1 MLDPRPARPLTRH
14 ECQVLIDAYL
24 DAIPASEESLRTLR
38 DACSEVF
45 RNTSKVSAQALLALD
60 AVHRVDDVSAWT
72 RHVMTLGGT
81 LAGCSNDLTVSDA
94 FKYRDAEPSFRSDMT
109 SREVAE
115 LMAGYL
121 ASQIPQLGVVGVK
134 RHVREMIGY
143 FKATPA
149 ALFQSVEPIYSVCM
163 QLIAMAGQSNVLEAL
178 RWCEEHVED
187 APPEDVIEAE
197 VRKMLDGGSGRN

>member
-1 MLDPRPARPLTRH
+1 MLDPRPARPFTRH

-24 DAIPASEESLRTLR
+24 DAIPAAEESIQVLR
-38 DACSEVF
+38 DACSKVF
-45 RNTSKVSAQALLALD
+45 RNTQQVSPEAILALHT
-60 AVHRVDDVSAWT
+60 VHHVADVSGWT
-72 RHVMTLGGT
+72 KHVMTLGGT
-81 LAGCSNDLTVSDA
+81 LAGCSSDLTVSDA
-94 FKYRDAEPSFRSDMT
+94 FKHRDAEPAFRSDMT

-115 LMAGYL
+115 LLAGYL
-121 ASQIPQLGVVGVK
+121 AAQIPRLGVVGVK

-163 QLIAMAGQSNVLEAL
+163 QLIAMAGQANVLEAL

-187 APPEDVIEAE
+187 APPEEEIEAE
-197 VRKMLDGGSGRN
+197 VRMMLDGGSRN